1 MIIEEHEFEKLTE
14 AQYEHMLQRMKAD
27 LLASQLMSQE
37 LKESFRSKETIAG
50 EEASKLQKA
59 V

>member
-1 MIIEEHEFEKLTE
+1 
-14 AQYEHMLQRMKAD
+14 
-27 LLASQLMSQE
+27 MSQE

-50 EEASKLQKA
+50 EEAAKLQKA

>member
-1 MIIEEHEFEKLTE
+1 MLT
-14 AQYEHMLQRMKAD
+14 RMKAD

-50 EEASKLQKA
+50 EEAAKLQKA

>member
-1 MIIEEHEFEKLTE
+1 
-14 AQYEHMLQRMKAD
+14 MKAD

-50 EEASKLQKA
+50 EEASKL
-59 V
+59 